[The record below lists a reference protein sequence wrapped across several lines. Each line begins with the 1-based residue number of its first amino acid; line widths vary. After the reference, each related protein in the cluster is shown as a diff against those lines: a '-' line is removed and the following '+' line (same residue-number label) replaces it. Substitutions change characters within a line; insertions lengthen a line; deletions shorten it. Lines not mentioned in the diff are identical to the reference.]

1 MNTFRQWTNRKAEH
15 GVVVSM
21 MVGVGIFE
29 FNENEATNLQD
40 FGFDKKRSNLG
51 CILI

>member
-21 MVGVGIFE
+21 MIEVSDDLVFVLLFWTFVAIVKT
-29 FNENEATNLQD
+29 TNFASISLSQ
-40 FGFDKKRSNLG
+40 L
-51 CILI
+51 